1 MRESI
6 IGNGCKG
13 VALHT
18 GLGLEPKFLV
28 PVRSLECAHDFAR
41 GIQMENSK
49 CYAKMSP
56 LGTLNIARVTQASV
70 QSAVMCQ
77 PGASFSPLV

>member
-1 MRESI
+1 MRGSV

-13 VALHT
+13 VVLHT
-18 GLGLEPKFLV
+18 GLGLEPKFFL
-28 PVRSLECAHDFAR
+28 PVRSLECAHDFAQ

-56 LGTLNIARVTQASV
+56 MGTLNIARVTQASV

-77 PGASFSPLV
+77 PGANFSPLV

>member
-13 VALHT
+13 VASYT
-18 GLGLEPKFLV
+18 GLGLEPKFLL
-28 PVRSLECAHDFAR
+28 PVRSLECAHGFAP

-56 LGTLNIARVTQASV
+56 LGTLNIAGVTQASV